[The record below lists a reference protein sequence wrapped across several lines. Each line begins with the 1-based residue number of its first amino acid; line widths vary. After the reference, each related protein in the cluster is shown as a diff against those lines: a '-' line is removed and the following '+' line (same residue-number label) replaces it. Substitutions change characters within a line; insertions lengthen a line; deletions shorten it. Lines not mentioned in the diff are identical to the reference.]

1 MSSVPNELRDGALIR
16 NQELVVAGVYEREI
30 RASIESVWE
39 NVLDWEHLPWLHD
52 QAFQSIEPRSSGDW
66 GWTATVG
73 FAGDAQAE
81 IELVVDREAGH
92 YVARTVAGVGAP
104 GEIWTFLEPVAPGT
118 TSIRVEFWVT
128 PIPEEGLAKV
138 GAAYVALYTGLW
150 DQDEEMMQTRELAFA
165 RREKRGAEMPPDEP
179 SAYTSR
185 EGVDLGPLEALRRRL
200 PLVVEFAGHRYRV
213 IDLEG
218 ELVAHST
225 ECPHWLG
232 PLEDCAVEAGD
243 VVCPWHGYRFDVA
256 TGRSSE
262 GRSLKLRTAPRAEID
277 EVTQR
282 VRLVEAGSGENC
294 LGK

>member
-1 MSSVPNELRDGALIR
+1 MLCVPDGPREGALIR
-16 NQELVVAGVYEREI
+16 NPELVMAAVYEREI

-52 QAFQSIEPRSSGDW
+52 QAFQSIERRSSGDW

-73 FAGDAQAE
+73 FAGDVQAE
-81 IELVVDREAGH
+81 IELIVDRKAGH
-92 YVARTVAGVGAP
+92 YVARTVAGFGAP
-104 GEIWTFLEPVAPGT
+104 GEIWTFLESVALGT
-118 TSIRVEFWVT
+118 TTIRVEFWVT

-150 DQDEEMMQTRELAFA
+150 DQDEEMMQTRERAFA
-165 RREKRGAEMPPDEP
+165 RRGERAGAQSRDEP
-179 SAYTSR
+179 SSSASW

-218 ELVAHST
+218 ELVAHSV

-232 PLEDCAVEAGD
+232 PLEDCAVESGT
-243 VVCPWHGYRFDVA
+243 VICPWHGYRFDVM
-256 TGRSSE
+256 TGRNSE
-262 GRSLKLRTAPRAEID
+262 GRPLRLRTAPRTEID
-277 EVTQR
+277 EATQR
-282 VRLVEAGSGENC
+282 VRLVEAESSEN
-294 LGK
+294 LPAM